1 MHVQASTFCPDCAWP
16 RYLNRTEPQHKADR
30 QQQRDLDVED
40 AMAILD
46 QALAYKD
53 RIVAV
58 GLASAEV
65 GNPPAKFTEAFA
77 RRDRRAF

>member
-1 MHVQASTFCPDCAWP
+1 MFP
-16 RYLNRTEPQHKADR
+16 
-30 QQQRDLDVED
+30 RDLDVED

-46 QALAYKD
+46 QALAKD

>member
-1 MHVQASTFCPDCAWP
+1 MF
-16 RYLNRTEPQHKADR
+16 L
-30 QQQRDLDVED
+30 RDLDVEG

>member
-1 MHVQASTFCPDCAWP
+1 MLKVPW
-16 RYLNRTEPQHKADR
+16 R
-30 QQQRDLDVED
+30 
-40 AMAILD
+40 ILD

-65 GNPPAKFTEAFA
+65 GNSSAKFTEPFA

>member
-1 MHVQASTFCPDCAWP
+1 ME
-16 RYLNRTEPQHKADR
+16 NRLGLSSKLILCCRVTWMLKVPWR
-30 QQQRDLDVED
+30 
-40 AMAILD
+40 ILD

-65 GNPPAKFTEAFA
+65 GNSSAKFTEPFA